1 MIRGFDAVIDCAGT
15 GGAFQINGVGQ
26 AVISG
31 FDVRNAVGSTTNN
44 GFAGGVDAI
53 NTRNISVLSSTFRN
67 CTGKEAGA
75 IAVHTDTRSV
85 LCKTRSVT
93 QRIVGSLYVQ
103 AYRHF
108 WKRYGGREQDLP
120 ETCETRF

>member
-1 MIRGFDAVIDCAGT
+1 MIDCAGT

-44 GFAGGVDAI
+44 GFAGVDAI
-53 NTRNISVLSSTFRN
+53 NTRNISVLSSIFRN

-75 IAVHTDTRSV
+75 IAVHTTGSCCSSDNTRNFQNLTISY
-85 LCKTRSVT
+85 CS
-93 QRIVGSLYVQ
+93 G
-103 AYRHF
+103 AM
-108 WKRYGGREQDLP
+108 
-120 ETCETRF
+120 